1 MTTQPLCNFT
11 ATMSD
16 IPPTVSVSSH
26 TLDQFYQTQC
36 LYDITATMCMTSY
49 ALHVTSHSQFRTSHH
64 FMYDIRCNLS
74 DLTSTVFCHHTH
86 SIDDITA
93 TVCMTSHPVY
103 LWHHIHDI
111 YDIIST
117 KYGITALSVHDATL
131 GICMTSFALQM
142 TTHPLYHTKPEYLRC
157 HILFRQHNTAPVS
170 DISPTVSMSSQRLH
184 WHLTHFCMT
193 SHPLSVWH
201 HMNYR

>member
-16 IPPTVSVSSH
+16 ITHTVSVSSH
-26 TLDQFYQTQC
+26 PVDQFYQTHC
-36 LYDITATMCMTSY
+36 MYDITATMFMTSH
-49 ALHVTSHSQFRTSHH
+49 ALNVTSHSQFRTSQH
-64 FMYDIRCNLS
+64 FIYDIRSTLS
-74 DLTSTVFCHHTH
+74 DLTSTVFCHHNH

-103 LWHHIHDI
+103 LWHHIHYI

-117 KYGITALSVHDATL
+117 MYDITRLCVDAKTL
-131 GICMTSFALQM
+131 GIYMTSFAMQM
-142 TTHPLYHTKPEYLRC
+142 TMHTLYHTKPQYLRC
-157 HILFRQHNTAPVS
+157 HIHFRQNNTAPVS
-170 DISPTVSMSSQRLH
+170 DIAPTVSMSSQRLH
-184 WHLTHFCMT
+184 WNLTHFCMT
-193 SHPLSVWH
+193 SHPPSVWH